1 MLRLVRNGKIL
12 YTPTLDDY
20 NLCCEMKVPLTKIS
34 QDMMPLLSSRCKKNK
49 VGIKVY
55 PFEEVEQHKHKKIKK
70 KWKHGFEIDGDTI
83 NIDIPKKKSVFKQ
96 AQSLVEAISNF
107 YGRNMFD
114 VAVSN
119 RKYPSKIR
127 FVIEKSLNTQRNPEW
142 K

>member
-1 MLRLVRNGKIL
+1 M
-12 YTPTLDDY
+12 
-20 NLCCEMKVPLTKIS
+20 KIS
-34 QDMMPLLSSRCKKNK
+34 QDMLPLLRVRCKKNK
-49 VGIKVY
+49 VGIKVF
-55 PFEEVEQHKHKKIKK
+55 PFETVEKLKHLKIKK
-70 KWKHGFEIDGDTI
+70 KWKYGFEIDGDTI

-96 AQSLVEAISNF
+96 AQSLVEAISSF

-114 VAVSN
+114 VEVNN